1 MSIYIKHG
9 DRTIWNPAMGV
20 GRVFIHSVTALE
32 AVAGLPSGVTA
43 VIPDDTYSIDD
54 GELRAFAQELV
65 NGYFSTSHPLYRMMV
80 GGVLKTCLVLLE
92 RAGNPL
98 HIDPVNEDH
107 MSFLRELGYHARF
120 MPI

>member
-1 MSIYIKHG
+1 MSINFKHG
-9 DRTIWNPAMGV
+9 GRTIWNPAMGV

-32 AVAGLPSGVTA
+32 AFTERPSGVKA
-43 VIPDDTYSIDD
+43 LIPDDTYDIDD
-54 GELRAFAQELV
+54 GALRAFTQELLD
-65 NGYFSTSHPLYRMMV
+65 GYFATNHPLYRMMV